1 MSQINKDIKIK
12 DVRASK
18 ELPLNMKAKYTAIV
32 SEIVRQAGSH
42 TLELINMD
50 INDTLIVYICDYLRS
65 KKLRFV
71 MIKLVKNL
79 ITD

>member
-18 ELPLNMKAKYTAIV
+18 ELPLNMKAKYTSIV